1 MKNDVWRRHRV
12 SNAPCTVE
20 VHPRRMVFTGCQM
33 GGGASMLDRYSR
45 LLATA
50 MIPCK
55 ACISKSVVGRVSVGK
70 TVEYNQPSKSI
81 PKPFLSFPFVYSFT
95 LVGSL
100 LMRLGEF
107 PREWNRDWSSFDECC
122 WSGLSEIRWR
132 IWKWMMDGQIEIL
145 DKIFRYFN
153 RSNK

>member
-1 MKNDVWRRHRV
+1 MMCDGGTGWVTRRAQSRYTLGERFLRV
-12 SNAPCTVE
+12 VKWE
-20 VHPRRMVFTGCQM
+20 
-33 GGGASMLDRYSR
+33 GGPACSTYSR

-122 WSGLSEIRWR
+122 WSGLGGIRWR